1 MLQWGMG
8 SGVEGR
14 GGEGRG
20 GEGCRE
26 EGCVWDGGEEFK
38 CFNGE

>member
-1 MLQWGMG
+1 MG
-8 SGVEGR
+8 WGR
-14 GGEGRG
+14 GKGCRGEGRG
-20 GEGCRE
+20 GVGCRE